1 MRLKLSDIKTGSN
14 PKGWAI
20 FERQRLIHKHI
31 DEHGMV
37 NPIVVNSENELQFG
51 GCRLQYAVLNNWTDI
66 EVIVCDDLEEVTK
79 LQDKHSLFEYNFLD
93 ERYIERKQLEIN

>member
-14 PKGWAI
+14 PKQWAI

-79 LQDKHSLFEYNFLD
+79 LQDEHSLFEHNFLD
-93 ERYIERKQLEIN
+93 ERYIERKQLENN

>member
-1 MRLKLSDIKTGSN
+1 MRLNLSDIKTGSN
-14 PKGWAI
+14 PKQWAI

-37 NPIVVNSENELQFG
+37 NPIVVNSENQLQFG

-66 EVIVCDDLEEVTK
+66 EVIVCNELKEVTK
-79 LQDKHSLFEYNFLD
+79 LQDEHALFEYSFLD
-93 ERYIERKQLEIN
+93 ERYIERKQLENN

>member
-1 MRLKLSDIKTGSN
+1 MKLSDIKTGSN
-14 PKGWAI
+14 PKQWAI

-66 EVIVCDDLEEVTK
+66 EVIVCDELQEVTK
-79 LQDKHSLFEYNFLD
+79 LQDEHSLFEYNFLD
-93 ERYIERKQLEIN
+93 ERYIERKQLENN